1 MIRES
6 WEMWHDDYYD
16 QLEAADY
23 EGLDDIEEWKEE
35 EQRIID
41 ELRQR
46 LYGTLEKA

>member
-1 MIRES
+1 MPRES
-6 WEMWHDDYYD
+6 WELWHDDYYD
-16 QLEAADY
+16 QLEAEDY